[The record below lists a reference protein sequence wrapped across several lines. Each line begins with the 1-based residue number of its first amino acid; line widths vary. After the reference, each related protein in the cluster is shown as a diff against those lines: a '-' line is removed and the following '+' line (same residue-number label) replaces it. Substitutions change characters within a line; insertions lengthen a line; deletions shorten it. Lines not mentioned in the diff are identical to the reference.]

1 MSEDKKIIIDS
12 DWKDEVKKDKAK
24 LEEQETTQ
32 TEDMGDEMPEASF
45 EILVNLLATQAA
57 YGLGLIPSENGDP
70 VINFPVSKLNIDLL
84 GILEEKGLVFSGHA
98 PEYNIMQILEIPD
111 HPFFLGT
118 QSHPCLTSRP
128 LDPSPMF
135 LGLVAAAMKHKF
147 PGIYSEDLVTL
158 VKKATPRK

>member
-84 GILEEKGLVFSGHA
+84 GILEEKCKNNLSDDEKHHLSETVNQLRMSFV
-98 PEYNIMQILEIPD
+98 YL
-111 HPFFLGT
+111 T
-118 QSHPCLTSRP
+118 Q
-128 LDPSPMF
+128 
-135 LGLVAAAMKHKF
+135 AAEAAQKETEGK
-147 PGIYSEDLVTL
+147 
-158 VKKATPRK
+158 